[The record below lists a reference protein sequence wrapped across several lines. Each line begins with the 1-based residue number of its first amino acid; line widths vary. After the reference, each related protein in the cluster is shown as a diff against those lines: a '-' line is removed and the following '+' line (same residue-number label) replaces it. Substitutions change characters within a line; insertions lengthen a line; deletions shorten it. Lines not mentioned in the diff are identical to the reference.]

1 MTGGG
6 GAVGE
11 AGVEGDAGIKGV
23 VGVRVG
29 NVLDGETAVMFVI
42 NGMVI
47 TAFTV
52 GLRVVVTVA
61 AAQMVMFLSI
71 LLSQV
76 PVLGS

>member
-6 GAVGE
+6 GAVGV
-11 AGVEGDAGIKGV
+11 AGVKGDADIKGM
-23 VGVRVG
+23 VGVTV
-29 NVLDGETAVMFVI
+29 VDDLDGETAVLSVI

-71 LLSQV
+71 LLNQL

>member
-6 GAVGE
+6 GAVGV
-11 AGVEGDAGIKGV
+11 AGVKGDAGIKGV
-23 VGVRVG
+23 VGVTVG
-29 NVLDGETAVMFVI
+29 NVLDGETAVMSVI

-52 GLRVVVTVA
+52 GLWVVVT

-71 LLSQV
+71 LLNQV
-76 PVLGS
+76 PVLVS